1 MSKRLRARVNLGRD
15 KQGKPVYKWASAY
28 SQEELDAE
36 IARIHQ
42 EYDRAHHRR
51 KPAKASASPVE
62 PSRVPNDQIPVPDIG
77 ASPSPLSVPPCPT
90 PGADSRRRKGKTPV
104 KGSASPVEPSRV
116 PDDQIPIPDAGT
128 SPSLLSVPPCPI
140 PTPAASADATQAT
153 LAALTAAVARL
164 TVMVESIVSQS
175 APTPAPVC
183 PTFEVYATRWYRLY
197 KQPKIRESSRAM
209 YENAMRHHLFPV
221 IGGRRI
227 DEITADEL
235 QELILQYDGMS
246 KSTID
251 KVMLTLRQVFARAVM
266 DDLIRRSPV
275 DQMEPPKGTQKE
287 RLPLTME
294 QVEAITAAAP
304 HHKYGILPLLM
315 LYTGLRRGEAV
326 ALRWKDIDFERGIIT
341 VSQAAVYIGN
351 RTTQIGDTKT
361 KAGHRK
367 LPLLPILREQ
377 LGTPGAPDNYVLY
390 NRTTPLPYTSIKRH
404 WTQLQE
410 DIPAMADATPH
421 RLRHTYL
428 LLLRR
433 AGVDAATQQYLM
445 GHADYDTTANIY
457 THIDETDVTTATAQL
472 LTTLPPR

>member
-1 MSKRLRARVNLGRD
+1 MTKF
-15 KQGKPVYKWASAY
+15 PV
-28 SQEELDAE
+28 
-36 IARIHQ
+36 
-42 EYDRAHHRR
+42 
-51 KPAKASASPVE
+51 
-62 PSRVPNDQIPVPDIG
+62 
-77 ASPSPLSVPPCPT
+77 
-90 PGADSRRRKGKTPV
+90 
-104 KGSASPVEPSRV
+104 
-116 PDDQIPIPDAGT
+116 PDAGT

-183 PTFEVYATRWYRLY
+183 PTFEEYATRWYRLY
-197 KQPKIRESSRAM
+197 KQPKIRESSCAM

-221 IGGRRI
+221 IGSRRI

-377 LGTPGAPDNYVLY
+377 LGTPGAPENYVLY

>member
-1 MSKRLRARVNLGRD
+1 MTKRLRARVNLGRD

-77 ASPSPLSVPPCPT
+77 ASPSPLSAPSCPT

-153 LAALTAAVARL
+153 LAALTAAVTRL

-183 PTFEVYATRWYRLY
+183 PTFEEYTTRWYRLY

-275 DQMEPPKGTQKE
+275 DQMEPPRE
-287 RLPLTME
+287 R
-294 QVEAITAAAP
+294 
-304 HHKYGILPLLM
+304 
-315 LYTGLRRGEAV
+315 
-326 ALRWKDIDFERGIIT
+326 
-341 VSQAAVYIGN
+341 
-351 RTTQIGDTKT
+351 
-361 KAGHRK
+361 RK
-367 LPLLPILREQ
+367 SASP
-377 LGTPGAPDNYVLY
+377 
-390 NRTTPLPYTSIKRH
+390 
-404 WTQLQE
+404 
-410 DIPAMADATPH
+410 
-421 RLRHTYL
+421 
-428 LLLRR
+428 
-433 AGVDAATQQYLM
+433 
-445 GHADYDTTANIY
+445 
-457 THIDETDVTTATAQL
+457 
-472 LTTLPPR
+472 

>member
-1 MSKRLRARVNLGRD
+1 MTKRLRARVNLGRD

-42 EYDRAHHRR
+42 EYDKAHRRR
-51 KPAKASASPVE
+51 KPAKA
-62 PSRVPNDQIPVPDIG
+62 
-77 ASPSPLSVPPCPT
+77 
-90 PGADSRRRKGKTPV
+90 
-104 KGSASPVEPSRV
+104 SASPVEPSRV

-183 PTFEVYATRWYRLY
+183 PTFEAYATRWYRLY

-227 DEITADEL
+227 DE
-235 QELILQYDGMS
+235 
-246 KSTID
+246 
-251 KVMLTLRQVFARAVM
+251 
-266 DDLIRRSPV
+266 
-275 DQMEPPKGTQKE
+275 
-287 RLPLTME
+287 
-294 QVEAITAAAP
+294 ITAAAP

-377 LGTPGAPDNYVLY
+377 LGTPGAPENYVLY

-472 LTTLPPR
+472 LNALPPR

>member
-1 MSKRLRARVNLGRD
+1 MHILPKEGRFIAGVCHAREKLDCIAAANIRWNREDVPFPFQPGKFGELTPAYIAYRD
-15 KQGKPVYKWASAY
+15 KVRRYAARGLNTMCVTPYPKAFAQFGVDPASAEGLAVV
-28 SQEELDAE
+28 EE
-36 IARIHQ
+36 
-42 EYDRAHHRR
+42 
-51 KPAKASASPVE
+51 
-62 PSRVPNDQIPVPDIG
+62 
-77 ASPSPLSVPPCPT
+77 
-90 PGADSRRRKGKTPV
+90 
-104 KGSASPVEPSRV
+104 
-116 PDDQIPIPDAGT
+116 
-128 SPSLLSVPPCPI
+128 
-140 PTPAASADATQAT
+140 
-153 LAALTAAVARL
+153 
-164 TVMVESIVSQS
+164 
-175 APTPAPVC
+175 
-183 PTFEVYATRWYRLY
+183 
-197 KQPKIRESSRAM
+197 
-209 YENAMRHHLFPV
+209 
-221 IGGRRI
+221 
-227 DEITADEL
+227 
-235 QELILQYDGMS
+235 
-246 KSTID
+246 
-251 KVMLTLRQVFARAVM
+251 TLRWMAADLKAAGLRGYQITNELNVFHFRV
-266 DDLIRRSPV
+266 
-275 DQMEPPKGTQKE
+275 
-287 RLPLTME
+287 PLTME

-472 LTTLPPR
+472 LNALPPR

>member
-77 ASPSPLSVPPCPT
+77 ASPSPLSAPSCPT

-183 PTFEVYATRWYRLY
+183 PTFEAYATRWYRLY

-326 ALRWKDIDFERGIIT
+326 ALRWSDIDFERGIIT
-341 VSQAAVYIGN
+341 VS
-351 RTTQIGDTKT
+351 
-361 KAGHRK
+361 
-367 LPLLPILREQ
+367 
-377 LGTPGAPDNYVLY
+377 
-390 NRTTPLPYTSIKRH
+390 
-404 WTQLQE
+404 
-410 DIPAMADATPH
+410 
-421 RLRHTYL
+421 
-428 LLLRR
+428 
-433 AGVDAATQQYLM
+433 
-445 GHADYDTTANIY
+445 
-457 THIDETDVTTATAQL
+457 
-472 LTTLPPR
+472 

>member
-62 PSRVPNDQIPVPDIG
+62 PSRVPNDQIG
-77 ASPSPLSVPPCPT
+77 ASPSPLSAPSCPT

-116 PDDQIPIPDAGT
+116 PDDQIPVPDVGT

-183 PTFEVYATRWYRLY
+183 PTFEAYATRWYRLY

-221 IGGRRI
+221 IGSRRI

-287 RLPLTME
+287 R
-294 QVEAITAAAP
+294 
-304 HHKYGILPLLM
+304 LPLLM

>member
-1 MSKRLRARVNLGRD
+1 
-15 KQGKPVYKWASAY
+15 
-28 SQEELDAE
+28 
-36 IARIHQ
+36 
-42 EYDRAHHRR
+42 
-51 KPAKASASPVE
+51 
-62 PSRVPNDQIPVPDIG
+62 
-77 ASPSPLSVPPCPT
+77 
-90 PGADSRRRKGKTPV
+90 
-104 KGSASPVEPSRV
+104 
-116 PDDQIPIPDAGT
+116 
-128 SPSLLSVPPCPI
+128 
-140 PTPAASADATQAT
+140 
-153 LAALTAAVARL
+153 
-164 TVMVESIVSQS
+164 MVESIVSQS
-175 APTPAPVC
+175 APTPAPIC
-183 PTFEVYATRWYRLY
+183 PTFEEYATRWYRLY

-251 KVMLTLRQVFARAVM
+251 KVMLTLRQIFARAVM

-472 LTTLPPR
+472 LTALPPR